1 MESDFLNVFLEYGS
15 LGLFAAF
22 LVWQHLSMQKRFD
35 KMVDNFQ
42 VQIEKIRDDHK
53 KDTEELRS
61 RYDNVIS
68 SYNDERT
75 QLRSNLAIKLKGVRE
90 EVDEVNRKIDSSLII
105 IESVSVL
112 IKSMSDEQKMRK
124 LAKEAA
130 RNKT

>member
-1 MESDFLNVFLEYGS
+1 VGSDFLNVFLEYGS

-61 RYDNVIS
+61 RYDLVIS
-68 SYNDERT
+68 TYNDERT
-75 QLRSNLAIKLKGVRE
+75 QLRSNLASKVKGVKE
-90 EVDEVNRKIDSSLII
+90 EVDEVNRKVDSSLILM
-105 IESVSVL
+105 ESVSL
-112 IKSMSDEQKMRK
+112 MLKNMSDEQKMRE

>member
-1 MESDFLNVFLEYGS
+1 
-15 LGLFAAF
+15 
-22 LVWQHLSMQKRFD
+22 MQKRFD

-61 RYDNVIS
+61 RYDLVIS
-68 SYNDERT
+68 TYNDERT
-75 QLRSNLAIKLKGVRE
+75 QLRSNLASKVKGVKE
-90 EVDEVNRKIDSSLII
+90 EVDEVNRKVDSSLILM
-105 IESVSVL
+105 ESVSL
-112 IKSMSDEQKMRK
+112 MLKNMSDEQKMRE